1 MLFVTLTAIDSVAAS
16 TRVQVE
22 MVNQQA
28 NILVVEDDTEI
39 CRLLRLFLETEG
51 FAISFC
57 HNGNDA
63 VTQIRRAKPDIVILD
78 VMLPGQDGIQV
89 CKQAREFYLGPILML
104 TASEDDITELTAFKV
119 GADDYVR
126 KPIKPEV
133 LLMRLQALL
142 RRSQGIKSEQV
153 ENIHCD
159 ELTINSS
166 RREVLLDNELV
177 DLHSSEI
184 DLVMLLSQS
193 QGQAVSRDECF
204 RALRGFDYD
213 GIDRSLDMRISSLRK
228 KIMDQK
234 SPHRFIKTVRGVG
247 YMLASGN
254 EK

>member
-1 MLFVTLTAIDSVAAS
+1 MSSSKTH
-16 TRVQVE
+16 
-22 MVNQQA
+22 
-28 NILVVEDDTEI
+28 ILVVEDDTEI

-57 HNGNDA
+57 HHGSEA
-63 VTQIRRAKPDIVILD
+63 VSQIRRAKPDIVILD
-78 VMLPGQDGIQV
+78 IMLPGQDGIQV
-89 CKQAREFYLGPILML
+89 CKQAREFYNGPVLML
-104 TASEDDITELTAFKV
+104 TASEDDISELTAFKV

-142 RRSQGIKSEQV
+142 RRSQGIKIEPV
-153 ENIHCD
+153 ENISCND
-159 ELTINSS
+159 LTINSS
-166 RREVLLDNELV
+166 RREVLLNDELI

-184 DLVMLLSQS
+184 DLVLLLAQS

-228 KIMDQK
+228 KIMDQQ

>member
-1 MLFVTLTAIDSVAAS
+1 MTD
-16 TRVQVE
+16 
-22 MVNQQA
+22 QQA
-28 NILVVEDDTEI
+28 HILVVEDDTEI

-51 FAISFC
+51 YLISFC
-57 HNGNDA
+57 HHGDEA
-63 VTQIRRAKPDIVILD
+63 VERIRDNQPDLIILD

-89 CKQAREFYLGPILML
+89 CKQAREFYLGPVLML
-104 TASEDDITELTAFKV
+104 TACEDDISELTAFKV

-142 RRSQGIKSEQV
+142 RRSQGTKVEPSE
-153 ENIHCD
+153 NTHCD
-159 ELTINSS
+159 ELTINAS
-166 RREVLLDNELV
+166 RREVSLNDELV
-177 DLHSSEI
+177 ALHSSEI
-184 DLVMLLSQS
+184 DLVLLLAKN
-193 QGQAVSRDECF
+193 QGQAISRDECF

-228 KIMDQK
+228 KIRDQK

-247 YMLASGN
+247 YMLVSGN

>member
-1 MLFVTLTAIDSVAAS
+1 MA
-16 TRVQVE
+16 
-22 MVNQQA
+22 NQPIH
-28 NILVVEDDTEI
+28 ILVVEDDTEI
-39 CRLLRLFLETEG
+39 CRLLRLFLETEN

-57 HNGNDA
+57 HHGHEA
-63 VTQIRRAKPDIVILD
+63 VTEIRRVKPDIVILD
-78 VMLPGQDGIQV
+78 IMLPGQDGIQV
-89 CKQAREFYLGPILML
+89 CKQARDFYSGPILML
-104 TASEDDITELTAFKV
+104 TACEDDISELTAFKV
-119 GADDYVR
+119 GADDFVR

-142 RRSQGIKSEQV
+142 RRSQGTKIEPT
-153 ENIHCD
+153 ENIFCND
-159 ELTINSS
+159 LTINSS
-166 RREVLLDNELV
+166 RREISLNDELV

-184 DLVMLLSQS
+184 DLVLLLAQS

>member
-1 MLFVTLTAIDSVAAS
+1 MADQKTH
-16 TRVQVE
+16 
-22 MVNQQA
+22 
-28 NILVVEDDTEI
+28 ILVVEDDTEI

-51 FAISFC
+51 YAISFS
-57 HNGNDA
+57 HHGIEA
-63 VTQIRRAKPDIVILD
+63 VEKIRNSKPELLILD

-89 CKQAREFYLGPILML
+89 CKQAREFYQGPVLML
-104 TASEDDITELTAFKV
+104 TACEDDISELTAFKV

-126 KPIKPEV
+126 KPIKPDV
-133 LLMRLQALL
+133 LLMRIQALL
-142 RRSQGIKSEQV
+142 RRSQSPKNDSV
-153 ENIHCD
+153 EKNYCD

-166 RREVLLDNELV
+166 RREVLLDDQLI

-184 DLVMLLSQS
+184 DLVMLLAKS
-193 QGQAVSRDECF
+193 QGQVVTRDECF

-228 KIMDQK
+228 KIKDQQ

>member
-1 MLFVTLTAIDSVAAS
+1 M
-16 TRVQVE
+16 
-22 MVNQQA
+22 A
-28 NILVVEDDTEI
+28 NKQTHILVVEDDTEI

-51 FAISFC
+51 FSISFC
-57 HNGNDA
+57 HHGSEA
-63 VTQIRRAKPDIVILD
+63 VTKIRREKPDIVILD
-78 VMLPGQDGIQV
+78 IMLPGQDGIQV
-89 CKQAREFYLGPILML
+89 CKQARDFYSGPILML
-104 TASEDDITELTAFKV
+104 TASEDDISELTAFKV

-142 RRSQGIKSEQV
+142 RRSQGAKIEPTES
-153 ENIHCD
+153 IHCND
-159 ELTINSS
+159 LTINSS
-166 RREVLLDNELV
+166 RREVMLNDELV

-184 DLVMLLSQS
+184 DLVLLLAQS

-213 GIDRSLDMRISSLRK
+213 GVDRSLDMRISSLRK

>member
-1 MLFVTLTAIDSVAAS
+1 MAD
-16 TRVQVE
+16 QKKH
-22 MVNQQA
+22 
-28 NILVVEDDTEI
+28 ILVIEDDTEI

-57 HNGNDA
+57 HDGIEA
-63 VTQIRRAKPDIVILD
+63 VEDIRNSEPDLVILD

-89 CKQAREFYLGPILML
+89 CKQAREFYLGPVLML
-104 TASEDDITELTAFKV
+104 TACEDDISELTAFKV
-119 GADDYVR
+119 GADDFVR

-142 RRSQGIKSEQV
+142 RRSQGSKAEQA
-153 ENIHCD
+153 EKIFCD

-166 RREVLLDNELV
+166 RREVLLNKHLV
-177 DLHSSEI
+177 ELHSSEI
-184 DLVMLLSQS
+184 DLVLLLAKS
-193 QGQAVSRDECF
+193 QGKAVSRDECF

-228 KIMDQK
+228 KIKDQK
-234 SPHRFIKTVRGVG
+234 SPHRYIKTVRGIG

-254 EK
+254 EE

>member
-1 MLFVTLTAIDSVAAS
+1 MAD
-16 TRVQVE
+16 QKKH
-22 MVNQQA
+22 
-28 NILVVEDDTEI
+28 ILVIEDDTEI

-57 HNGNDA
+57 HDGIEA
-63 VTQIRRAKPDIVILD
+63 VEDIRNSEPDLVILD

-89 CKQAREFYLGPILML
+89 CKQAREFYLGPVLML
-104 TASEDDITELTAFKV
+104 TACEDDISELTAFKV
-119 GADDYVR
+119 GADDFVR

-142 RRSQGIKSEQV
+142 RRSQGSKAEQA
-153 ENIHCD
+153 EKIFCD

-166 RREVLLDNELV
+166 RREVLLNKQLV
-177 DLHSSEI
+177 ELHSSEI
-184 DLVMLLSQS
+184 DLVLLLAKS
-193 QGQAVSRDECF
+193 QGKAVSRDECF

-228 KIMDQK
+228 KIKDQK
-234 SPHRFIKTVRGVG
+234 SPHRYIKTVRGIG

-254 EK
+254 EE

>member
-1 MLFVTLTAIDSVAAS
+1 
-16 TRVQVE
+16 
-22 MVNQQA
+22 MVDQQTH
-28 NILVVEDDTEI
+28 ILVVEDDIEI

-51 FAISFC
+51 FVISFC
-57 HNGNDA
+57 HHGIEA
-63 VTQIRRAKPDIVILD
+63 VEQVRNSQPDLIVLD

-89 CKQAREFYLGPILML
+89 CKQIRNFYSGPVLML
-104 TASEDDITELTAFKV
+104 TACEDDISELTGFKV

-142 RRSQGIKSEQV
+142 RRSQGAKLEPIDNV
-153 ENIHCD
+153 YCD
-159 ELTINSS
+159 ELTINFS
-166 RREVLLDNELV
+166 RREVLLHKELV
-177 DLHSSEI
+177 ELHSSEI
-184 DLVMLLSQS
+184 DLVLLLAQS

-228 KIMDQK
+228 KIVDQK

>member
-1 MLFVTLTAIDSVAAS
+1 MADQKTH
-16 TRVQVE
+16 
-22 MVNQQA
+22 
-28 NILVVEDDTEI
+28 ILVVEDDTEI

-51 FAISFC
+51 YGISFC
-57 HNGNDA
+57 HHGIEA
-63 VTQIRRAKPDIVILD
+63 VEKIRNSNPELLILD

-89 CKQAREFYLGPILML
+89 CKQVREFYQGPVLML
-104 TASEDDITELTAFKV
+104 TACEDDISELTAFKV

-126 KPIKPEV
+126 KPIKPDV
-133 LLMRLQALL
+133 LLMRIQALL
-142 RRSQGIKSEQV
+142 RRSQNLKTECV
-153 ENIHCD
+153 EKIHCD

-166 RREVLLDNELV
+166 RREVLLDDQLI

-184 DLVMLLSQS
+184 DLVMLLAKS

-213 GIDRSLDMRISSLRK
+213 GIDRSLDMRISILRK
-228 KIMDQK
+228 KIKDQQA
-234 SPHRFIKTVRGVG
+234 PHRFIKTVRGVG

>member
-1 MLFVTLTAIDSVAAS
+1 
-16 TRVQVE
+16 

-28 NILVVEDDTEI
+28 HIFVVEDDTEI
-39 CRLLRLFLETEG
+39 CRLLKLFLETEG

-57 HNGNDA
+57 HHGIEA
-63 VTQIRRAKPDIVILD
+63 VEHIRQSQPDIVLLD
-78 VMLPGQDGIQV
+78 IMLPGQDGIQV
-89 CKQAREFYLGPILML
+89 CKQVRDFYFGPVLML
-104 TASEDDITELTAFKV
+104 TASEDDISELTAFKV

-133 LLMRLQALL
+133 LLMRIQALL
-142 RRSQGIKSEQV
+142 RRSQGTKAESAGS
-153 ENIHCD
+153 IHCD
-159 ELTINSS
+159 ALTINAS
-166 RREVLLDNELV
+166 RREVMLNKELI

-184 DLVMLLSQS
+184 DLVLLLAQS

-234 SPHRFIKTVRGVG
+234 SPHRYIKTVRGVG
-247 YMLASGN
+247 YMLVSSH

>member
-1 MLFVTLTAIDSVAAS
+1 
-16 TRVQVE
+16 

-28 NILVVEDDTEI
+28 HIFVVEDDSEI
-39 CRLLRLFLETEG
+39 CRLLKLFLETEG

-57 HNGNDA
+57 HHGIEA
-63 VTQIRRAKPDIVILD
+63 VEQIRQCNPDIVILD
-78 VMLPGQDGIQV
+78 IMLPGQDGIQV
-89 CKQAREFYLGPILML
+89 CKQVRDFYLGPVLML
-104 TASEDDITELTAFKV
+104 TASEDDISELTAFKV

-126 KPIKPEV
+126 KPIKPDV
-133 LLMRLQALL
+133 LLMRIRALL
-142 RRSQGIKSEQV
+142 RRSQSPKNDSV
-153 ENIHCD
+153 EKIYCD

-166 RREVLLDNELV
+166 RREVLLEDQLI

-184 DLVMLLSQS
+184 DLVMLLAKS
-193 QGQAVSRDECF
+193 QGQAVSRDQCF

-228 KIMDQK
+228 KIKDQQ

>member
-1 MLFVTLTAIDSVAAS
+1 MADQKTH
-16 TRVQVE
+16 
-22 MVNQQA
+22 
-28 NILVVEDDTEI
+28 ILVVEDDTEI

-51 FAISFC
+51 YAISFC
-57 HNGNDA
+57 HHGIEA
-63 VTQIRRAKPDIVILD
+63 VEKIRNSNPELLILD

-89 CKQAREFYLGPILML
+89 CKQVREFYQGPVLML
-104 TASEDDITELTAFKV
+104 TACEDDISELTAFKV

-126 KPIKPEV
+126 KPIKPDV
-133 LLMRLQALL
+133 LLMRIQALL
-142 RRSQGIKSEQV
+142 RRSQNLKTERV
-153 ENIHCD
+153 ERIHCD

-166 RREVLLDNELV
+166 RREVLLDDQLI

-184 DLVMLLSQS
+184 DLVMLLAQS

-228 KIMDQK
+228 KIKDQQA
-234 SPHRFIKTVRGVG
+234 PHRFIKTVRGVG